1 MRWKLADKSCP
12 TETTRVW
19 TTAAQPWKTLL
30 ALMVVTHSSHSHPAI
45 QGPTASIW
53 SSGPV
58 FQSIVWTEGVKS
70 TLDFVF
76 TRQSA
81 TSQSLRDKSAN
92 SNAGWATAKIAA
104 CQSDGQAAGPGG
116 PLPDNLSPRVCTELT
131 LAGRAWTSAWCNK
144 QILLHSSAEEE
155 EEAARWN
162 EPVCSCE
169 ALALPLARQSSA
181 AGSLQFVQQKI
192 MVWRAALRHR

>member
-1 MRWKLADKSCP
+1 MRWKLADKRCP

-76 TRQSA
+76 THQSA
-81 TSQSLRDKSAN
+81 TSQNLRDKSAN
-92 SNAGWATAKIAA
+92 SNAGWATAKSAA

-155 EEAARWN
+155 EA
-162 EPVCSCE
+162 C
-169 ALALPLARQSSA
+169 ALEWACLLMRGAGAPLARQSSA
-181 AGSLQFVQQKI
+181 AGTLQFVQQKI
-192 MVWRAALRHR
+192 MVWRAALRCC